1 MCVKC
6 LTPNKPPAPDQH
18 AQRGEGCRVKVIVT
32 SFLAESWY
40 KKITVSEVFEQFGG
54 GGEKNKSLGAKNV
67 PSSSRFQ
74 VNTFMK
80 VAARWDGA
88 GL

>member
-6 LTPNKPPAPDQH
+6 LTPNKPPAPNQR

-40 KKITVSEVFEQFGG
+40 KKITVSEVLEQFGG
-54 GGEKNKSLGAKNV
+54 GGRKTKAWGLRTSPPALD
-67 PSSSRFQ
+67 SR
-74 VNTFMK
+74 
-80 VAARWDGA
+80 
-88 GL
+88 